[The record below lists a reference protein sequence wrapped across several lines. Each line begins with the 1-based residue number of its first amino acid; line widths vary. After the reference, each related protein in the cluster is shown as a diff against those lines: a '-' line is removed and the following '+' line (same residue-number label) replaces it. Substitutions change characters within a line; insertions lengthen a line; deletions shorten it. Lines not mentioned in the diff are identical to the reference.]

1 MVKKNNKQIKRESD
15 AFRSGD
21 ILSRAALNYK

>member
-15 AFRSGD
+15 TFRSGD
-21 ILSRAALNYK
+21 ILNRAALNYK